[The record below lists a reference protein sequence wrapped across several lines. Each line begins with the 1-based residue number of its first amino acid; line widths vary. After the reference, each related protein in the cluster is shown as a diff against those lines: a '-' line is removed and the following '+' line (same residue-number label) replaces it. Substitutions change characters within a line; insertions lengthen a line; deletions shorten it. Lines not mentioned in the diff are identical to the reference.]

1 MTQRNT
7 KRASRAVLGVVVAAT
22 MSLSACA
29 AIPGSGAV
37 QPGLTDINQ
46 AEQAL
51 QFSAFGPSAGATQEE
66 LVRGFITAARSPI
79 DDYSVAREYLT
90 PEYADQWDPY
100 FGVLVWEGSRPF
112 RPDGDAAGMLLLSV
126 VAEVDPEGRLLL
138 TEAGESTE
146 LRFEFT
152 REGDEWRI
160 SSAPAGV
167 ILDRATFDAIWSQH
181 QVNFLG
187 AGGRLVPDT
196 RWFLSRAALSTEI
209 VNALLAGP
217 SERFELVA
225 RSGFPEGTSLTKN
238 AVTVEDGLARVDI
251 KGEGLNNP
259 NAQEEM
265 LLQLQ
270 TSLQT
275 VSGVNRV
282 ELLIDGTP
290 VKRKPQAVAPMTPS
304 QVGAKLAGMQNGKFG
319 VFTAS
324 GIEPVIGISPVV
336 EELDG
341 DAIALSRSK
350 TVAAVR
356 TAAGVHIVSQGF
368 TAVIDGRKGLLAPSV
383 DDDLWTWSL
392 SAAEPTKMHVASAS
406 GAQHDIVIPWLDGLD
421 VRAVGIAPGGAMIGA
436 LIDDGGK
443 SYVLVGGILRENEGG
458 MPTAVTPKAD
468 IELWASGEA
477 LDFDW
482 IDQNRFVAVTKQG
495 TAGKVT
501 VGGPGTFPSEQGS
514 VPDAEEIFGGGNR
527 TQIRVLTTNGELF
540 APQGASGWQRVA
552 SDVEVIAKRG

>member
-1 MTQRNT
+1 MT
-7 KRASRAVLGVVVAAT
+7 KRRIRRMSRAGLGFALVAT
-22 MSLSACA
+22 LTLSACA

-51 QFSAFGPSAGATQEE
+51 QFSAFGPSAGATPEE

-112 RPDGDAAGMLLLSV
+112 RQDGDAAGMLMLSV

-152 REGDEWRI
+152 RVGDEWRI

-187 AGGRLVPDT
+187 AGDRLVPDT

-259 NAQEEM
+259 KAQEEM

-270 TSLQT
+270 TSLQS
-275 VSGVNRV
+275 VSGVNRI

-290 VKRKPQAVAPMTPS
+290 VKGKPQAVAPMTPS
-304 QVGAKLAGMQNGKFG
+304 QVGAKLAGVQNGKFG

-336 EELDG
+336 EELAG

-356 TAAGVHIVSQGF
+356 TKAGVHIVSQGF
-368 TAVIDGRKGLLAPSV
+368 TAVVDNRKDALAPNV

-392 SAAEPTKMHVASAS
+392 SASAPTKMHVASAS
-406 GAQHDIVIPWLDGLD
+406 GEQHDIVIPWLDGLD
-421 VRAVGIAPGGAMIGA
+421 VRAVGIAPGGSMIGA
-436 LIDDGGK
+436 LVDDGGK
-443 SYVLVGGILRENEGG
+443 SYVLVGGILRETDGG

-482 IDQNRFVAVTKQG
+482 IDQNRFVAVTLQG
-495 TAGKVT
+495 SAGKVT

-514 VPDAEEIFGGGNR
+514 VPEAEEIFGGGNR
-527 TQIRVLTTNGELF
+527 AQIRVLTQNGELF

-552 SDVEVIAKRG
+552 ADVEVIAKRG